1 MAQLD
6 HLIVPSRDREA
17 SATFL
22 AELLGVEH
30 GESIGIFSAVYV
42 NDTLTIDF
50 GDAGEFDIHHYCFS
64 VTDDEFDVIL
74 GRIAEKGIPYRSS
87 PHGPMDMK
95 FSTEYGGKNLYWVDA
110 DGHVWEM
117 LTASYARKP
126 AKE

>member
-50 GDAGEFDIHHYCFS
+50 GDADEFDIHHDATRIAPVIS
-64 VTDDEFDVIL
+64 PFDV
-74 GRIAEKGIPYRSS
+74 
-87 PHGPMDMK
+87 
-95 FSTEYGGKNLYWVDA
+95 TV
-110 DGHVWEM
+110 
-117 LTASYARKP
+117 
-126 AKE
+126 